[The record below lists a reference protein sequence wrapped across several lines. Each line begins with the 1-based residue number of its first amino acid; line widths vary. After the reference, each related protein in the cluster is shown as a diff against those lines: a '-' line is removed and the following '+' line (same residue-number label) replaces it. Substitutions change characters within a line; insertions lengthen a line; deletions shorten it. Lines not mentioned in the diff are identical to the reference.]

1 MDHLYENQTMPNNE
15 DYIGAVQ
22 AIHRL
27 SDTYLIEPDDIRKG
41 NISTNYPSRQL
52 TGIFVRKYSFCYF
65 ICF

>member
-41 NISTNYPSRQL
+41 NISTKYPSRQL
-52 TGIFVRKYSFCYF
+52 TGI
-65 ICF
+65 